1 MTALTSLL
9 IAQNNEAGAAAAA
22 GAGLFMLIYF
32 GLILVMIIGMWKMFS
47 KAGKPGWASIIPIYN
62 VVVLI
67 EIAGKPI
74 WWVLL
79 AMIPFVNFVILIIV
93 NLALAERFGKGGGYA
108 VGLTFL
114 PFIFIPMLG
123 FGNASYQPAPTPTA
137 AG

>member
-9 IAQNNEAGAAAAA
+9 IAQNNEVGAAAAA